1 MKCFRDD
8 AAYRRLAAAVVLQA
22 VEDWRL
28 LCQLLEEDRILISGP
43 AHTEYKGAKKPK
55 RIPASFTEIRNFLT
69 TSADFYVGL
78 DPADLIEKLNREMR
92 LAITR
97 RERKKN
103 DEDNDGIIGKK

>member
-1 MKCFRDD
+1 MKCYQDD
-8 AAYRRLAAAVVLQA
+8 NAYRRLAAAVVLQA

-28 LCQLLEEDRILISGP
+28 LCNLVEEDRILISGP

-97 RERKKN
+97 RERRKYDK
-103 DEDNDGIIGKK
+103 D

>member
-1 MKCFRDD
+1 MKCYQDEV
-8 AAYRRLAAAVVLQA
+8 YRRLAAAVVLQA

-28 LCQLLEEDRILISGP
+28 LCKLMEEDRILISGP
-43 AHTEYKGAKKPK
+43 AHTEYKGEKKPE

-97 RERKKN
+97 RERSKN
-103 DEDNDGIIGKK
+103 A

>member
-1 MKCFRDD
+1 MKYYQDE
-8 AAYRRLAAAVVLQA
+8 AYRRLAEAVVLQA

-28 LCQLLEEDRILISGP
+28 LCKLVEEDRILISGP
-43 AHTEYKGAKKPK
+43 AHTEYKGEKKPK

-78 DPADLIEKLNREMR
+78 DPADLIEKLDREMR

-97 RERKKN
+97 RERWKN
-103 DEDNDGIIGKK
+103 DKD